1 MSKYDGIDSNKGG
14 SHGAKAEGDDCPAV
28 AAVSFI
34 LLIAFLLILSVMGTG
49 SGAVASSTLIIFV
62 IVWTVSSMAAIEYS
76 ERGWTIEGSTLG
88 WIVTA
93 IFAPFFALLLYFV
106 SQRQK
111 EGEAIDPDD
120 HARLGRL

>member
-1 MSKYDGIDSNKGG
+1 MEQKQKEMI
-14 SHGAKAEGDDCPAV
+14 ALAV
-28 AAVSFI
+28 AAISFI
-34 LLIAFLLILSVMGTG
+34 LLIAFLLMLPVMGIG
-49 SGAVASSTLIIFV
+49 SGAIASSALIIFI

>member
-1 MSKYDGIDSNKGG
+1 MTGLIATKVGPMGQKQKEMI
-14 SHGAKAEGDDCPAV
+14 ALAV